1 MSARLCLFGLMDDL
15 SNIDEYL
22 FFVSSAGTIYNVL
35 FQLSSL
41 KSKNLKI
48 CIFFN
53 SNLILCHLYTVNIT
67 KFISIAVHKEI
78 ILFIYK
84 GVLDPYRIKFSC
96 RNFASMIC
104 SSSTLFCFTFCLH

>member
-35 FQLSSL
+35 FQLSLL

-48 CIFFN
+48 CIF
-53 SNLILCHLYTVNIT
+53 LIVI
-67 KFISIAVHKEI
+67 
-78 ILFIYK
+78 
-84 GVLDPYRIKFSC
+84 
-96 RNFASMIC
+96 
-104 SSSTLFCFTFCLH
+104 